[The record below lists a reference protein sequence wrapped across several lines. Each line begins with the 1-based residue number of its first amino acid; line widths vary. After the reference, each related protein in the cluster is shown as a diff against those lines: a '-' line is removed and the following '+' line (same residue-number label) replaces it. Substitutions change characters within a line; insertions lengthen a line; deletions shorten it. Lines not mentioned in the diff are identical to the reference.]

1 MNARKFLESVSFV
14 ISHIYN
20 TQRDIDYLQN
30 STFLA
35 DVEHIVDCFDKTTK
49 LKFRNSDDLQYI
61 KFGAARDNDQSCNIR
76 FGQLKLLG
84 SDVAKFFELSVE
96 CIVNAIIEQC
106 RMAHKPISVC
116 FFLFLLVVLR
126 LELAFQHVILVGGFA
141 TSDWLSNEVHKKLLP
156 HGLNI
161 VRPQNHVST
170 LQ

>member
-1 MNARKFLESVSFV
+1 MTAGYFHGSVFVTMNARKFLESVSFV

-96 CIVNAIIEQC
+96 CIVNAVIEQC
-106 RMAHKPISVC
+106 RMAHKPIAVC
-116 FFLFLLVVLR
+116 FFCFCWLCFALNLHSSMLFSLVDSP
-126 LELAFQHVILVGGFA
+126 LVTGYP
-141 TSDWLSNEVHKKLLP
+141 T
-156 HGLNI
+156 
-161 VRPQNHVST
+161 RST
-170 LQ
+170 RNCSRTA